1 MSSKISQALESI
13 KQGDG
18 KELVLYGKTLTD
30 EDLEPLT
37 NALVGSKIETLEY
50 ATFSFLYTKLT
61 LCYSLDNNLVCNVA
75 SLAKVLPLSNI
86 TTLQYVFA
94 FSSIQANIQQ
104 SLREPNQ
111 EPNRIG
117 EVITKLQTSSVEHWQ
132 Q

>member
-13 KQGDG
+13 KRGDG

-75 SLAKVLPLSNI
+75 NLAKALPLSNI

-94 FSSIQANIQQ
+94 FSSIQANTQQ

-117 EVITKLQTSSVEHWQ
+117 KVITKLQTSSIEHWQ
-132 Q
+132 